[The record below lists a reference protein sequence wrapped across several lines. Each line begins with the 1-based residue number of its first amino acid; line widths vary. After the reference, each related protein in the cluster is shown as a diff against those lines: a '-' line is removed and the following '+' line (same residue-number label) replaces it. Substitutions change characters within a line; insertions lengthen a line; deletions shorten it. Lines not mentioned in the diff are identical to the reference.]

1 MNTKR
6 TLWTPDREAWLRG
19 FTPGHTERE
28 TIEEFEHEFGIRLTR
43 TQLKNG
49 KAKLGLRSGTV
60 GGRFEKG
67 HVPANKG
74 KKWDEFMPPESQ
86 ERCRG
91 TQYKPGNVPHNAL
104 DKPVGYE
111 RMAKDG
117 YIQVKV
123 KDERQEKANDNFRFK
138 HHVVWEEA
146 NGKPVPPG
154 TMIVFA
160 DHDKLN
166 FDPGNLVA
174 VPRGIWATIQRCGL
188 EYSDRETL
196 EVAVNIA
203 KLVSARRKVELRPR
217 TCKCCGSEFKPRHS
231 NQRRC
236 DECIGAGVV
245 A

>member
-1 MNTKR
+1 MGGR
-6 TLWTPDREAWLRG
+6 RFWTPEREAWLRE

-28 TIEEFEHEFGIRLTR
+28 TVDAFEREFGVR
-43 TQLKNG
+43 TSRTSVRNA
-49 KAKLGLRSGTV
+49 KAKFGLHSGTV

-67 HVPANKG
+67 HEPANKG
-74 KKWDEFMPPESQ
+74 RKWDEYMPRESQ
-86 ERCRG
+86 ERCRR
-91 TQYKPGNVPHNAL
+91 TQYKDGNVPHNAR
-104 DKPVGYE
+104 DKHVGYE
-111 RMAKDG
+111 RVDRDG

-123 KDERQEKANDNFRFK
+123 KDGRQEKANDNFRFK
-138 HHVVWEEA
+138 HHVVWEQA
-146 NGKPVPPG
+146 NGQPVPPS

-166 FDPGNLVA
+166 FDPDNLVA
-174 VPRGIWATIQRCGL
+174 VPRGIWATIQRCEL
-188 EYSDRETL
+188 EYCDRETL

-203 KLVSARRKVELRPR
+203 RLVSARRKVELRPR
-217 TCKCCGSEFKPRHS
+217 TCKCCGREFKPRNA

>member
-6 TLWTPDREAWLRG
+6 TLWTPDREAWLRE

-28 TIEEFEHEFGIRLTR
+28 TIEEFEREFGIRLRR

-74 KKWDEFMPPESQ
+74 KTWEEFMPPESQ
-86 ERCRG
+86 ERCRR
-91 TQYKPGNVPHNAL
+91 TQYKDGNVPHNAL

-111 RMAKDG
+111 RTAKDG

-123 KDERQEKANDNFRFK
+123 KDGRQEEANDNFRFK

-146 NGKPVPPG
+146 NGKPVPPS

-160 DHDKLN
+160 DHDKTN
-166 FDPGNLVA
+166 FDPDNLVA

-203 KLVSARRKVELRPR
+203 RLVSARRKVEKRPR
-217 TCKCCGSEFKPRHS
+217 ECRCCGRTFEPRNA